1 MEDESGMSLD
11 SSVNMSSVGA
21 PGSAVSKPDQQAQ
34 QPQQQPPEANSPLP
48 PSLSD
53 RLAIAGGATADGDGD
68 GADGKMRADGNGGV
82 GVGVGVGG
90 RSSAAAAATG
100 GGAQQDS
107 LVWNVE
113 ETRTALRG
121 ATAQLGRRGLKL
133 AAKWAAEQVVGLPP
147 PHPGTSSAG
156 SGQEMLSST
165 SSSPSSS
172 GSDLE
177 LHARTLL
184 ECGEYRAAASTLSG
198 PPVNPS
204 GDAAAASSAA
214 AAAVTATANA
224 GGASVRKMK
233 NNRAAANRAALST
246 SSSGVGGDL
255 IIGPPLEGL
264 SPFGTYLRAYSLYM
278 AGERRKEE
286 EVVELRDPLDRAS
299 ARNAVLPQ
307 LAAELYIPY
316 AEETLDAFGLYIYG
330 IVLKALRS
338 SAAPAGLTTRSP
350 TSVMYDHEQSELAAE
365 GGRVAGGLAAHYP
378 AAHSVLIESLLLYPY
393 NWSAWL
399 DLSEL
404 CIDDPAIHP
413 DVEDRLRPISGH
425 WMYHFFCVHVF
436 LENQANEN
444 AVAVIERLV
453 NGNATDGVGAGADE
467 ADIDAIR
474 QVFHPDGMFVRSPY
488 LQSQLAVAHYNLRD
502 FDEAQ
507 AHFVA
512 LAERYPDRL
521 DQMDVYSN
529 ILYVKEDRVTLS
541 ALAHRAV
548 RVDKYRPE
556 TCCIVGNYYSLRG
569 RHERAV
575 TYFQR
580 ALKLD
585 PSYLSAWTLMGHEYV
600 EMKNTAAAVEAY
612 RRAVDINPR
621 DYRAWYGLGQTY
633 EILDMLLYSLF
644 YYRRAATLRPYDAR
658 MWCAMGSCYLGLG
671 RRADAMRSYERAV
684 SNHDAE
690 GIATKKL
697 AELYKDDGDT
707 EGAARCYLR
716 HLELRFQAQGG
727 SGGIEETDGQ
737 ASVDGDPMPS
747 IESIIN
753 LVEVDAAEAEAL
765 LFLGYYHRDNGEY
778 ETAASCCSRLL
789 EYPGKEKEEGKALLR
804 EIRSLMDKK
813 KGNGM
818 TLRSRSRSRSTS
830 RSPRARRTP
839 SGNRRG
845 GTNAN
850 DSMDMSGSEV
860 QESSFEFSP

>member
-1 MEDESGMSLD
+1 MQHATVRLLILLLSL
-11 SSVNMSSVGA
+11 
-21 PGSAVSKPDQQAQ
+21 
-34 QPQQQPPEANSPLP
+34 NS
-48 PSLSD
+48 
-53 RLAIAGGATADGDGD
+53 
-68 GADGKMRADGNGGV
+68 
-82 GVGVGVGG
+82 
-90 RSSAAAAATG
+90 
-100 GGAQQDS
+100 
-107 LVWNVE
+107 
-113 ETRTALRG
+113 
-121 ATAQLGRRGLKL
+121 
-133 AAKWAAEQVVGLPP
+133 
-147 PHPGTSSAG
+147 
-156 SGQEMLSST
+156 
-165 SSSPSSS
+165 
-172 GSDLE
+172 
-177 LHARTLL
+177 LHTTFQ
-184 ECGEYRAAASTLSG
+184 Y
-198 PPVNPS
+198 
-204 GDAAAASSAA
+204 
-214 AAAVTATANA
+214 
-224 GGASVRKMK
+224 
-233 NNRAAANRAALST
+233 
-246 SSSGVGGDL
+246 
-255 IIGPPLEGL
+255 I
-264 SPFGTYLRAYSLYM
+264 
-278 AGERRKEE
+278 
-286 EVVELRDPLDRAS
+286 LRDPLDRAS

-316 AEETLDAFGLYIYG
+316 AEGTLDAFGLYIYG

-365 GGRVAGGLAAHYP
+365 GGRAAGGLAAHYP
-378 AAHSVLIESLLLYPY
+378 GAHSVLIESLLRYPY

-444 AVAVIERLV
+444 AIAVIERLV
-453 NGNATDGVGAGADE
+453 NGNATDGVGPGADE
-467 ADIDAIR
+467 AEIDAIR

-697 AELYKDDGDT
+697 AELYKDDDDT

-727 SGGIEETDGQ
+727 SGGIEETDRQ

-747 IESIIN
+747 IETIIN

-813 KGNGM
+813 KGSGM

-839 SGNRRG
+839 SGSRRG
-845 GTNAN
+845 ISNAN
-850 DSMDMSGSEV
+850 DSTDMSGSEV